1 MSKKPIMKNFKN
13 TFLKRLLR
21 SSSSIAIGTALLG
34 LTTNMD
40 SAKAQAPAVCKD
52 VLTQTTPK
60 KNIFSENNSDVA
72 TKLDLYN
79 DFCLGSPDR
88 FELVIYEMGLCT
100 QNPITGSPKTFSK
113 ENCEVT
119 MSSISGTTADL
130 AGKTVT
136 LPPATGRPANATY
149 TYAYITIL
157 NEFGLKGSIS
167 LNGTVYCSTNTGEVN
182 SNAGCTAQD
191 HTEELDS
198 FDETFEADFGPET
211 MPESLGGGEVSAI
224 LTDSNLTRA
233 ANATSVSRLIGVFKT
248 NVGSPVVINDG
259 VNGIEVEL
267 QVSDGGYGIAFT
279 PTGVPADFGSS
290 PFKPVFTTF

>member
-1 MSKKPIMKNFKN
+1 MKKFKHTFSKK
-13 TFLKRLLR
+13 FLRV
-21 SSSSIAIGTALLG
+21 SSSIAIWTALLG
-34 LTTNMD
+34 LTTKID

-52 VLTQTTPK
+52 VLTQTTAK
-60 KNIFSENNSDVA
+60 KNIFSENNSAVA
-72 TKLDLYN
+72 TKLDSYS
-79 DFCLGSPDR
+79 DYCLGSPDR

-100 QNPITGSPKTFSK
+100 QNPIVGSPKAFSK
-113 ENCEVT
+113 DNCVTT

-130 AGKTVT
+130 AGKTVQ

-167 LNGTVYCSTNTGEVN
+167 LNGTVYCSDSTGGVN
-182 SNAGCTAQD
+182 SNAGCTAAN

-198 FDETFEADFGPET
+198 FDESFEPDFGPEN
-211 MPESLGGGEVSAI
+211 MPTGGKVSAI
-224 LTDSNLTRA
+224 LTDSSLTRA
-233 ANATSVSRLIGVFKT
+233 ANASSVTRLIGVFET
-248 NVGSPVVINDG
+248 NSGSPVVINDG
-259 VNGIEVEL
+259 VNGVEVEL

-279 PTGVPADFGSS
+279 PTGVPADFGSA